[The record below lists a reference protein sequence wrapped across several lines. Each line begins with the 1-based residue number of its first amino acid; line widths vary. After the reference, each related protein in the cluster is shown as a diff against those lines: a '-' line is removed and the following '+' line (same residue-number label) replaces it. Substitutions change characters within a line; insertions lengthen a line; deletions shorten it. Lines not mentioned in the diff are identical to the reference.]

1 MDFLSFQDWLWLILA
16 AWITGFSKTG
26 ISGMTLLAVPIVAF
40 VLGAKAST
48 GLMLPMLIA
57 GDLFAVKAYREH
69 ADWKKIGIL
78 MPWTLLGLVLGLGLG
93 SKLSEASFK
102 VLLALI
108 VLLCLVLML
117 WAEWKGENLKVPK
130 SKWLYVAL
138 GIACGFTS
146 MIGNAAGPLMSLYLL
161 AMGYSKKDFLGTTAL
176 FFMLLNVSKVP
187 LQAFVWQNLSWE
199 TLKVTLLLMPAIA
212 LGAWTGIWIIKKLP
226 DRLFKYAIL
235 LVTAFAAFKLMW
247 G

>member
-1 MDFLSFQDWLWLILA
+1 MDFLSLQDWLWLILA

-235 LVTAFAAFKLMW
+235 LVTAFAAFKLIW

>member
-1 MDFLSFQDWLWLILA
+1 MDFLSLQDWLWLILA

-93 SKLSEASFK
+93 SKLSEGSFK

>member
-1 MDFLSFQDWLWLILA
+1 MDFLGLQDWLWLILA

-57 GDLFAVKAYREH
+57 GDLFAVKAYRQH

-93 SKLSEASFK
+93 TKLSEEAFK
-102 VLLALI
+102 MLLAFI
-108 VLLCLVLML
+108 VLLCLVLMI
-117 WAEWKGENLKVPK
+117 WAEWKGENLKIPQ
-130 SKWLYVAL
+130 SKWLYAGL

-161 AMGYSKKDFLGTTAL
+161 AMGYNKKDFLGTTAL

-187 LQAFVWQNLSWE
+187 LQAFVWQNMTWE
-199 TLKVTLLLMPAIA
+199 TLKVTVFLMPAIA

>member
-1 MDFLSFQDWLWLILA
+1 MDFLSLQDWLWLILA